1 MNESNETKKSRNI
14 TFRLTKQQY
23 DQIERAALAAGD
35 EPNSWCRRIVLV
47 QSTDG
52 FGLTQNDRLIY
63 EAIARVHYL
72 VDNGFRMLLFQEPP
86 AEALMHWSKITAE
99 TRSKIRADRR

>member
-1 MNESNETKKSRNI
+1 MSESNETNKSRNI

-35 EPNSWCRRIVLV
+35 EPNSWCRRIVLI

-63 EAIARVHYL
+63 DAIARVHYL

-86 AEALMHWSKITAE
+86 ADAMMRWSKITAE
-99 TRSKIRADRR
+99 T

>member
-1 MNESNETKKSRNI
+1 MNEGDETKKSRNI

-23 DQIERAALAAGD
+23 DQIESAALAAGD
-35 EPNSWCRRIVLV
+35 EPNSWCRRIVLI

-63 EAIARVHYL
+63 EEIARVRYL

-86 AEALMHWSKITAE
+86 AEAILHWSKITAQS
-99 TRSKIRADRR
+99 RSKIESDRR